1 MIIIGISGKM
11 GTGKNYISDN
21 YVVPQFINYYQ
32 KKNPERIL
40 VPYYYSFG
48 TGVKIEL
55 YGRNKSLNFHNLFI
69 DKKTTRN
76 IIREYA
82 TNIKKNYDD
91 DIWIREID
99 LQMQIQTKQLS
110 LLNNKNYVP
119 LFIIQD
125 VRFPNEYEF
134 IKKKTSDHIL
144 IRVEAFDRNDIR
156 IKHEN
161 IDPNHISEIALDNI
175 IFPYTIYNNIS
186 NVHTVERQVISIMN
200 HLFATKNP

>member
-21 YVVPQFINYYQ
+21 YIVPHFINYYQ
-32 KKNPERIL
+32 KQNPDKIL

-69 DKKTTRN
+69 DKKDTRN

-82 TNIKKNYDD
+82 TNIKKNFDD

-110 LLNNKNYVP
+110 LLNNKYIP

-125 VRFPNEYEF
+125 VRFPNEYTF
-134 IKKKTSDHIL
+134 IKNKTSDHLL
-144 IRVEAFDRNDIR
+144 IRIEAFDRNYIR

-161 IDPNHISEIALDNI
+161 IDPNHISEIALDNTKFQYI
-175 IFPYTIYNNIS
+175 IYNNIS
-186 NVHTVERQVISIMN
+186 NVHTIEYQVICIMN
-200 HLFATKNP
+200 HLFTIKNP